1 MTTTRTPLWFWIVGT
16 LLLLWNAT
24 GIFNFISQ
32 LMITEEVLQTLP
44 LEQQELHTHF
54 SWWVKAAFGM
64 GVFGGTL
71 GSISL
76 LAKRALAKN
85 LFLISLAGILIQ
97 TSNNLY
103 YSWGGATFNTV
114 VIWLVVLV
122 GITLL
127 ALRLCD
133 YSMKKGWVK

>member
-1 MTTTRTPLWFWIVGT
+1 M
-16 LLLLWNAT
+16 
-24 GIFNFISQ
+24 
-32 LMITEEVLQTLP
+32 
-44 LEQQELHTHF
+44 
-54 SWWVKAAFGM
+54 KAAFGM